1 MSMGIIYGLI
11 AALGWG
17 TGDFLIT
24 RATRQIGW
32 QWTLLLAQLTGIVA
46 IGLVLLGRSDPLPP
60 WGPAWPMAVAVNL
73 LNLTGTLLL
82 YRAFAIGTL
91 AIVSPISASFAAVT
105 AALALLDG
113 EQLGAITLAGTGLVI
128 GGVVVVSRGPG
139 KARADLRG
147 VPEAIGV
154 AISFGLFFWL
164 IGDVTAT
171 FGIAWPVLIGR
182 IVTVLGAVMILVLSR
197 PARPRLGA
205 AHGGL
210 IIAASALDTIAFL
223 SFNTGIATAY
233 VSVVTALASIFSAVT
248 VVLAWLV
255 LRERLAR
262 SQWLGVAGIL
272 AGVLLVSLP

>member
-1 MSMGIIYGLI
+1 MGIIYGLI

-24 RATRQIGW
+24 RATRQLGW
-32 QWTLLLAQLTGIVA
+32 QWTLLFAQMAGIVA
-46 IGLVLLGRSDPLPP
+46 IGLVLLSRGDPLPP
-60 WGPAWPMAVAVNL
+60 WGPDWLAAVAVNL
-73 LNLTGTLLL
+73 LNVTGTLLL
-82 YRAFAIGTL
+82 YRAFTIGTL

-113 EQLGAITLAGTGLVI
+113 ETLGMITLAGTGFVI
-128 GGVVVVSRGPG
+128 GGVIVVSRGPG
-139 KARADLRG
+139 TAHTNLRG

-164 IGDVTAT
+164 IGDITAT

-182 IVTVLGAVMILVLSR
+182 VVTVLAAAMILAFSR
-197 PARPRLGA
+197 PALPQLTA
-205 AHGGL
+205 ARGGL
-210 IIAASALDTIAFL
+210 IIAASVLDTIAFL

-272 AGVLLVSLP
+272 VGVLLVSLP

>member
-1 MSMGIIYGLI
+1 MGIIYGLI

-24 RATRQIGW
+24 RATRQLGW
-32 QWTLLLAQLTGIVA
+32 QWTLLFAQMAGIVA
-46 IGLVLLGRSDPLPP
+46 ISLVLLGRSDPLPP
-60 WGPAWPMAVAVNL
+60 WGPDWLVAVAVNL
-73 LNLTGTLLL
+73 LNVTGTLLL
-82 YRAFAIGTL
+82 YRAFTIGTL

-105 AALALLDG
+105 ATLALLDG
-113 EQLGAITLAGTGLVI
+113 EALGMITLAGTGLVI
-128 GGVVVVSRGPG
+128 GGVAVVSRGPG
-139 KARADLRG
+139 TVHTNLRG

-164 IGDVTAT
+164 IGDVTAV

-182 IVTVLGAVMILVLSR
+182 VVTVLAAAMVLAISR
-197 PARPRLGA
+197 PALPRLTA

-272 AGVLLVSLP
+272 VGVLLVSLP

>member
-1 MSMGIIYGLI
+1 MGIIYGLI

-24 RATRQIGW
+24 RATRQLGW
-32 QWTLLLAQLTGIVA
+32 QWTLLFAQMAGIVA
-46 IGLVLLGRSDPLPP
+46 IGLVLLGRGDPLPP
-60 WGPAWPMAVAVNL
+60 WGPDWLAAVAVNL
-73 LNLTGTLLL
+73 LNVTGTLLL
-82 YRAFAIGTL
+82 YRAFTIGTL

-113 EQLGAITLAGTGLVI
+113 ETLGMITLAGTGFVI
-128 GGVVVVSRGPG
+128 GGVIVVSRGPG
-139 KARADLRG
+139 TAHTNLRG

-164 IGDVTAT
+164 IGDITAT

-182 IVTVLGAVMILVLSR
+182 VVTVLAAAMILAFSR
-197 PARPRLGA
+197 PALPQLTA
-205 AHGGL
+205 ARGGL
-210 IIAASALDTIAFL
+210 IIAASVLDTIAFL

-272 AGVLLVSLP
+272 VGVLLVSLP

>member
-17 TGDFLIT
+17 AGDFLIT

-46 IGLVLLGRSDPLPP
+46 IGLVLLGRSDPLPL

-73 LNLTGTLLL
+73 LNLAGTLLL

-139 KARADLRG
+139 KGRADLRG

-182 IVTVLGAVMILVLSR
+182 IVTALGAVMILVLSR

>member
-1 MSMGIIYGLI
+1 MGIIYGLI

-24 RATRQIGW
+24 RATRQLGW
-32 QWTLLLAQLTGIVA
+32 QWTLLFAQMAGIVA
-46 IGLVLLGRSDPLPP
+46 IGLVLLGRGDPLPP
-60 WGPAWPMAVAVNL
+60 WGPDWLAAVAVNL
-73 LNLTGTLLL
+73 LNVTGTLLL
-82 YRAFAIGTL
+82 YRAFTIGTL

-113 EQLGAITLAGTGLVI
+113 ETLGMITLAGTGFVI
-128 GGVVVVSRGPG
+128 GGVIVVSRGPG
-139 KARADLRG
+139 TAHTNLRG

-164 IGDVTAT
+164 IGDITAT

-182 IVTVLGAVMILVLSR
+182 VVTVLAAAMILAFSR
-197 PARPRLGA
+197 PALPRLTA
-205 AHGGL
+205 TRGGL
-210 IIAASALDTIAFL
+210 IIAASVLDTIAFL

-272 AGVLLVSLP
+272 VGVLLVSLP